1 MNKKIIIGMFI
12 FTFLLI
18 LGCSNTELDK
28 INEENEQLTS
38 EIFQLKEIIAEKDKE
53 ISYLEEVYS
62 KKINE
67 LAEATNTIKMVRES
81 AMTRLVDY
89 DQSFYY
95 LKEIYKVHSDH
106 EIKDDWYIINDE
118 KFQIELLGYESAK
131 KVNFYTIRMGSDE
144 GINLLFT
151 DTEASDGWIYTNEQ
165 ISKIINKHQ
174 FHKSYTFEP
183 YFVLYTEVTLED
195 GSVLKTT
202 NLPIYYK

>member
-67 LAEATNTIKMVRES
+67 LAEATKTIKMVRES